1 MVNTENL
8 SPVGALIWENRTKNR
23 MRFLSFR
30 CVFPSWLVLCGNSPW
45 VIPFGWWC
53 ILLGGLIIESGTFHV
68 KFVIWICF
76 YQSEGKLGL
85 TTPVCGFVVIQYS
98 IWHDSAVV

>member
-1 MVNTENL
+1 V
-8 SPVGALIWENRTKNR
+8 
-23 MRFLSFR
+23 
-30 CVFPSWLVLCGNSPW
+30 
-45 VIPFGWWC
+45 
-53 ILLGGLIIESGTFHV
+53 LGGLIIESGTFHV